1 MVPMTTSDADL
12 LTTFSGGGATLERE
26 AAFAELLRR
35 HGPMVLATCRRILG
49 PGADAEDAAQA
60 VFLVLADKAKTLTDH
75 PTLGGWLHRTA
86 RHVAARQRD
95 AGRVRRRHEEASA
108 MIVPEE
114 PLDERRRTEL
124 REELDGALDRLSERY
139 RVPLVL
145 HYLEGHPQEEVA
157 RLLNLNP
164 GTLASLLS
172 RGREQ
177 LREVLGRRGVAV
189 GALALA
195 GLLAAEAQAAA
206 APVPLAFAA
215 ATAHAAA
222 AGVAPPAAALT
233 AATAASGGLTTM
245 AMLKLGGLA
254 VLAAGAL
261 VTGSLTIAPALAPA
275 GEVAPAPVVVAVPP
289 VAPTPAAPSAE
300 AAVTELITALRG
312 NDATGLLARLAPAQR
327 SELQQSWKRFAGQ
340 NNPFRDGV
348 IERLLALGNGGPEAD
363 RHFQQIFSLFIGGDG
378 LAAALQAL
386 AAKPGAPTEA
396 EPRRTGFLI
405 PNLLAGVVGD
415 ILASGLENEQ
425 TKAIADL
432 LDGFATWSKGA
443 GLDDADKQAKATA
456 QFATLIKGLGIGT
469 AAELGGISVDD
480 AAGRLGKSLGGL
492 KVLLALYDLQLDQVL
507 DSAKVGAA
515 RPVPGEDDARF
526 VTVAF
531 TAFGKSEALPLKL
544 VRHEDHWQIAGD
556 SPLVGWLRPRF
567 GGRGFPGMWGGGG
580 QPRDGRRGG
589 RPGGPGDAPNG
600 QPGGPPGAP
609 AQGGDVPKPAENP
622 GF

>member
-1 MVPMTTSDADL
+1 MTL
-12 LTTFSGGGATLERE
+12 
-26 AAFAELLRR
+26 
-35 HGPMVLATCRRILG
+35 
-49 PGADAEDAAQA
+49 
-60 VFLVLADKAKTLTDH
+60 
-75 PTLGGWLHRTA
+75 
-86 RHVAARQRD
+86 
-95 AGRVRRRHEEASA
+95 
-108 MIVPEE
+108 PEE

-222 AGVAPPAAALT
+222 AGMAPPAAALSAAA
-233 AATAASGGLTTM
+233 AATAASAGVTTM
-245 AMLKLGGLA
+245 AMLKIGGLA
-254 VLAAGAL
+254 VLAGAAL

-275 GEVAPAPVVVAVPP
+275 AEAAPPAVVAP
-289 VAPTPAAPSAE
+289 VAPVPPAPAAPSAD
-300 AAVTELITALRG
+300 AALTELIKALRG

-327 SELQQSWKRFAGQ
+327 SDLESSWKRFAGQ

-378 LAAALQAL
+378 LAATLQGL
-386 AAKPGAPTEA
+386 AAKPGAPADA
-396 EPRRTGFLI
+396 EPRRTGFLV
-405 PNLLAGVVGD
+405 PNLLAGTVGD
-415 ILASGLENEQ
+415 ILATGLEAEQ
-425 TKAIADL
+425 TRAIADL
-432 LDGFATWSKGA
+432 LDGFAAWSKGA

-456 QFATLIKGLGIGT
+456 QFAALIKGLGVGT
-469 AAELGGISVDD
+469 AAELGAITIDD

-492 KVLLALYDLQLDQVL
+492 KALLALYDLQLDQVL
-507 DSAKVGAA
+507 DSAKVGEP
-515 RPVPGEDDARF
+515 RPVPGEDDARY

-531 TAFGKSEALPLKL
+531 TAFGKAEALPLKL

-567 GGRGFPGMWGGGG
+567 GARGFPGMWGGGG
-580 QPRDGRRGG
+580 PPRDGRRNG
-589 RPGGPGDAPNG
+589 RPGGPGGPGGGPNG
-600 QPGGPPGAP
+600 QPGGAPP
-609 AQGGDVPKPAENP
+609 QGGEAPKPAENP